1 MESMQFTRAS
11 IVLAVCAVVLAAC
24 GGTSEPAP
32 LSGPGTPGAT
42 VAAPQQTQV
51 VLSYD
56 RNGDDLLDLVT
67 VDAATEEFR
76 IVAVLDGSPS
86 GQTVDMTA
94 SLAGTALDPAIA
106 TALRIHLAD
115 SLEVASETRLDVL
128 DGNGNPIPVTVFE

>member
-1 MESMQFTRAS
+1 MQLIRAS
-11 IVLAVCAVVLAAC
+11 MVLAVCAVLLPAC

-32 LSGPGTPGAT
+32 LSGPGTPP

-51 VLSYD
+51 VLNYD

-67 VDAATEEFR
+67 VDTATEEFR

-94 SLAGTALDPAIA
+94 SLAGTALDPSIA